1 MLFDTHRLFFL
12 LFTLAIV
19 VVMIIIMIIITLIG
33 GGDYDDD
40 EGDYFDN
47 DGDDCLLDVCSN
59 VEGFPAKERGNCLIH
74 DRVILVEIFYCF
86 CYIIQH
92 FPKITG

>member
-1 MLFDTHRLFFL
+1 M
-12 LFTLAIV
+12 
-19 VVMIIIMIIITLIG
+19 VVMIIMMIIMILIG

-47 DGDDCLLDVCSN
+47 GGHDCLLDVCSN

-74 DRVILVEIFYCF
+74 DRVILVKIFF
-86 CYIIQH
+86 IVFLFFIIQH
-92 FPKITG
+92 FQKRAGYTLTKN

>member
-1 MLFDTHRLFFL
+1 
-12 LFTLAIV
+12 
-19 VVMIIIMIIITLIG
+19 MIIILIIMILIG

-47 DGDDCLLDVCSN
+47 GGHDCLLDVCSN

-74 DRVILVEIFYCF
+74 DRVILVEIFLVF
-86 CYIIQH
+86 FSASFNIFQ
-92 FPKITG
+92 KGQGNL

>member
-1 MLFDTHRLFFL
+1 M
-12 LFTLAIV
+12 
-19 VVMIIIMIIITLIG
+19 MIIIMIIITLIG

-47 DGDDCLLDVCSN
+47 GGHDCLLDVCSN

-74 DRVILVEIFYCF
+74 DRVILVEIFYCSF
-86 CYIIQH
+86 STSFNIFQ
-92 FPKITG
+92 KEQGNL

>member
-1 MLFDTHRLFFL
+1 
-12 LFTLAIV
+12 
-19 VVMIIIMIIITLIG
+19 MILIG

-47 DGDDCLLDVCSN
+47 GGHDCLLDVCSN

-74 DRVILVEIFYCF
+74 DRVILIEIVLVCF
-86 CYIIQH
+86 LYH
-92 FPKITG
+92 LTFSKKSRVHSN

>member
-1 MLFDTHRLFFL
+1 
-12 LFTLAIV
+12 
-19 VVMIIIMIIITLIG
+19 MILIG

-47 DGDDCLLDVCSN
+47 GGHDCLLDVCSN

-74 DRVILVEIFYCF
+74 DRVILVKIFF
-86 CYIIQH
+86 IVFLFFIIQH
-92 FPKITG
+92 FQKRAGYTLTKNRGYLYKSKT

>member
-1 MLFDTHRLFFL
+1 
-12 LFTLAIV
+12 
-19 VVMIIIMIIITLIG
+19 MIIIMIIITLIG

-47 DGDDCLLDVCSN
+47 GGHDCLLDVCSN

-74 DRVILVEIFYCF
+74 DRVILVEIFLVF
-86 CYIIQH
+86 FSASFNIFQ
-92 FPKITG
+92 KGQDNM

>member
-1 MLFDTHRLFFL
+1 M
-12 LFTLAIV
+12 
-19 VVMIIIMIIITLIG
+19 MMIIMILIG

-47 DGDDCLLDVCSN
+47 GGHDCLLDVCSN

-74 DRVILVEIFYCF
+74 DRVILVEIFLVF
-86 CYIIQH
+86 FLQH
-92 FPKITG
+92 STFSKKDRVTCNKELMVPV

>member
-1 MLFDTHRLFFL
+1 M
-12 LFTLAIV
+12 
-19 VVMIIIMIIITLIG
+19 MIIMILIG

-47 DGDDCLLDVCSN
+47 GGHDCLLDVCSN

-74 DRVILVEIFYCF
+74 DRVILVKIFLLF
-86 CYIIQH
+86 FFSLSFNI
-92 FPKITG
+92 F

>member
-1 MLFDTHRLFFL
+1 M
-12 LFTLAIV
+12 
-19 VVMIIIMIIITLIG
+19 VVMIIMMIIMILIG

-47 DGDDCLLDVCSN
+47 GGHDCLLDVCSN

-74 DRVILVEIFYCF
+74 DRVILVEIFWCF
-86 CYIIQH
+86 FLHHSIFSKKDRVTCNKELMV
-92 FPKITG
+92 PV